1 MSQKAS
7 FWFNKQRRV
16 GQAEFEGALEFVP
29 QAVLVIDSSNQR
41 VLAAN
46 AQAERLFSST
56 RSGLTRKTLSQ
67 LIQFPEEFNLPA
79 PSQTNA
85 APILGEINLPDQAC
99 LDVHLRFNS
108 LSDAAEFLLITIE
121 PVSPQADS
129 KDGLEQNSHFW
140 QGLNLLASAA
150 EQKDFD
156 QRLQTALEGVRSM
169 AQCQF
174 ATLYLCKGTDHAGH
188 NPEQPTIPLSN
199 RNATRWGNEA
209 LLPETIAPQDLVLLR
224 SIRVWDSNKRPTT
237 SLHRAVR
244 EADFSYL
251 ASAPLGL
258 PHTLTGLLVLGDIQK
273 TASPDILRMIHLMAE
288 IFSYILED
296 HDRLMQINRTL
307 ESQALQLRVLNAAC
321 TSVQDGIFWLA
332 PDLKTRRINQA
343 TETIFGYKNQEVVG
357 EPIDN
362 ILIGSDA
369 LGPALTQAQNGF
381 PTYHL
386 HDIKLIRRYGDPFQA
401 VVRVQPIL
409 HQGMV
414 ESILVVVRDL
424 SEQAAYEAHA
434 RQLAQNAEMGEV
446 MAAFAHEVRNPIHNI
461 STGLQVMERALPE
474 EDAQREDI
482 HRLLMD
488 LDRVSNLMNSMLS
501 TTRTSDMKPRPVD
514 LGRLIKSQVDRLKPS
529 ITRDGISC
537 LMNIEPDLPQISGDT
552 RALEQ
557 IFNNLIIN
565 AVQAMKDRPQS
576 QLVVKVQ
583 SQRATKDRVFIEASI
598 ADNGPGIP
606 KENLDK
612 IFQPFF
618 TTKVDGN
625 GLGLPLAKRIVTA
638 HKGSIT
644 VTSFPGGTVFRVVF
658 PANTRNSQ
666 TGPLPGLD
674 NNVTSP
680 TPVIPAEKTE

>member
-1 MSQKAS
+1 MNQKAS
-7 FWFNKQRRV
+7 FWFNKQRNL
-16 GQAEFEGALEFVP
+16 GQTEFESALEFVP

-46 AQAERLFSST
+46 TPADRLFNCT
-56 RSGLTRKTLSQ
+56 RSQLTGKTLSQ
-67 LIQFPEEFNLPA
+67 CILLPQDFIL
-79 PSQTNA
+79 PVPPLENA
-85 APILGEINLPDQAC
+85 EPVLCEINPQAQSC

-108 LSDAAEFLLITIE
+108 LSAAAEFILVTVE
-121 PVSPQADS
+121 PVLPQVDS
-129 KDGLEQNSHFW
+129 KESLEQNSHFW

-150 EQKDFD
+150 VQKDFD
-156 QRLQTALEGVRSM
+156 QRLQTALEGARSM
-169 AQCQF
+169 AQCRL
-174 ATLYLCKGTDHAGH
+174 ATLYISNRTGQTGH
-188 NPEQPTIPLSN
+188 NSEQATVPLAN
-199 RNATRWGNEA
+199 RNATRWGDEA

-224 SIRVWDSNKRPTT
+224 SIRIWDDHKRPPT

-244 EADFSYL
+244 EAGFSYL

-258 PHTLTGLLVLGDIQK
+258 PHSLTGVLILGDIQK
-273 TASPDILRMIHLMAE
+273 TASQNILRMIQFMAE
-288 IFSYILED
+288 VFSYILED
-296 HDRLMQINRTL
+296 HNRLNQVYHTIEN
-307 ESQALQLRVLNAAC
+307 QALQLRVLNAAC
-321 TSVQDGIFWLA
+321 TSVQDGIFVLS
-332 PDLKTRRINQA
+332 PDLNIRQINQA

-357 EPIDN
+357 EPIDI
-362 ILIGSDA
+362 ILIGSNA

-386 HDIKLIRRYGDPFQA
+386 HDIKLLRRYGESFQA

-409 HQGMV
+409 DQGKV

-424 SEQAAYEAHA
+424 SEQVAYEAHA
-434 RQLAQNAEMGEV
+434 RQLAQNAELGEV

-461 STGLQVMERALPE
+461 STGLQVMERGLPE

-488 LDRVSNLMNSMLS
+488 LERVSSLMNSMLS
-501 TTRTSDMKPRPVD
+501 TTRTTEMRLRPVD
-514 LGRLIKSQVDRLKPS
+514 VGRLIKSQIDRLKPS

-537 LMNIEPDLPQISGDT
+537 LINIEPDLPNISGDT

-557 IFNNLIIN
+557 IFNNLILN
-565 AVQAMKDRPQS
+565 AVQAMRDRPKS

-618 TTKVDGN
+618 TTKIDGN

-644 VTSFPGGTVFRVVF
+644 VTSFPGGTVFRVSF
-658 PANTRNSQ
+658 PVISRNAQ
-666 TGPLPGLD
+666 TGPLPSLEPH
-674 NNVTSP
+674 VTTP
-680 TPVIPAEKTE
+680 TPLQPAEKIE